1 MITLDRLKILLDAYG
16 ADPGRWPDGQREAAR
31 ELLTRSPEARAYVQQ
46 ASVLDTL
53 LDTAPLTAPPG
64 LDAAALAARIMRMPG
79 RVAATAAAWRFSFG
93 WPNFATL
100 AAAAV
105 FGLVI
110 GWTDIQMSQ
119 GYAAD
124 GDVLELLSPV
134 SVAENPLW

>member
-1 MITLDRLKILLDAYG
+1 MITFDRLKTLLDAYG
-16 ADPGRWPDGQREAAR
+16 ADPGRWPDEQREAAR
-31 ELLTRSPEARAYVQQ
+31 QLLAGSAEARAYVQQ
-46 ASVLDTL
+46 AAVLDTL
-53 LDTAPLTAPPG
+53 LDAAPLTVSPG
-64 LDAAALAARIMRMPG
+64 LDPAALAARIMRMPA
-79 RVAATAAAWRFSFG
+79 RVTAAATSWRFSFG

-124 GDVLELLSPV
+124 ADLLELLSPV
-134 SVAENPLW
+134 AVAENPLW

>member
-1 MITLDRLKILLDAYG
+1 MITLDRLKVLLDAYG
-16 ADPGRWPDGQREAAR
+16 ADPGRWPDEQSDAAR
-31 ELLTRSPEARAYVQQ
+31 ELLSHSAEARLYVQQ

-64 LDAAALAARIMRMPG
+64 LDPAALAARIMRIPA
-79 RVAATAAAWRFSFG
+79 RVTAVATAWRFSFG

-105 FGLVI
+105 FGLMI
-110 GWTDIQMSQ
+110 GSTDIQISQ

-124 GDVLELLSPV
+124 GDVVELLSPV